1 MYKIMLVDDEKNILS
16 SLSRA
21 LRNEHWKIESFTSA
35 AEALRRAEVSN
46 FELFISDFR
55 MPEMNGVEFLSAVK
69 QIQPQSMR
77 LILSG
82 YTDLDALLGAINDA
96 EIYRFLSKP
105 WQDYELISTVE
116 KALHFR
122 KLTIENQR
130 LADKVRKQ
138 ESKLSQQEMVL
149 QKLEKENPGI
159 TKVNWTEDGSIILNE
174 DDI

>member
-1 MYKIMLVDDEKNILS
+1 MNRIMLVDDEKNILS
-16 SLSRA
+16 SLRRA
-21 LRNEHWKIESFTSA
+21 LRNEHWEIECFTSA
-35 AEALRRAEVSN
+35 TEALKRAEVSN

-55 MPEMNGVEFLSAVK
+55 MPEMNGVEFLTAVK
-69 QIQPQSMR
+69 QLQPQSMR

-82 YTDLDALLGAINDA
+82 YTDLEALLGAINDA

-116 KALHFR
+116 QALHFR
-122 KLTIENQR
+122 KLAIENQR
-130 LADKVRKQ
+130 LADQVRRQ
-138 ESKLSQQEMVL
+138 ESKLCQQEMVL
-149 QKLEKENPGI
+149 QKLEKESPGI